1 MKLTSLLH
9 QKSDTPTITVGDLD
23 KIFTSVC
30 GIPGA
35 SPDTKAIVRDV
46 IAKEAGEIAKGKG
59 NISLQDKIVLAIA
72 TRLAAERFLIAKI
85 ADQKFVDSIKSVQ
98 TPRLAE
104 EFRKR
109 FPKET
114 EIFKVIDRVLVVTPE
129 NIHLNSFMY
138 EPIIDMSGDQ
148 LRRLH
153 SDVLNLK

>member
-1 MKLTSLLH
+1 M
-9 QKSDTPTITVGDLD
+9 
-23 KIFTSVC
+23 
-30 GIPGA
+30 
-35 SPDTKAIVRDV
+35 
-46 IAKEAGEIAKGKG
+46 
-59 NISLQDKIVLAIA
+59 LAIA